1 MHSARTLLVLA
12 LSIGGLA
19 EVALAQ
25 HEYIFPQFTFG
36 GGWGSTLTV
45 LTEIDSATTCTFSA
59 EGRFL
64 TMRDH
69 RGNLQTG
76 TELTLQGAFNLLKT
90 ESQGMEASSGMAVLD
105 CNKEAISANTLFS
118 WEVGGSLVGEA
129 LVEPSEEVEA
139 APDSHVWFP
148 ADYRDG
154 ARFGVAVANP
164 SNQSLDVHVL
174 ATGIDLEVF
183 VNTTVN
189 APAKSAKAFFVDE
202 LGTIPTGQVVQV
214 LISPSNNPGPSV
226 YAVGLRFTG
235 QVFTTIPGT
244 VFGATTRSSFI
255 PPATTPPQSAT
266 PPPPTVVEA
275 FKLLNRA
282 TFGATEREAQIVIEL
297 GYEDWIERQIQQPE
311 SLQLPYLQSLPV
323 PDRLPQLQ
331 RDRRD
336 IWFRN
341 VIDGSDQLRQRVAFA
356 LSQIMVVAESGVL
369 RQMPYGLAGYY
380 DILTRN
386 AFGNFRELMEEVTLH
401 PAMGVYLSML
411 GNERPDRSR
420 NISPDENY
428 AREMMQLF
436 TIGLVELNIDG
447 TMRTDAEGQPVS
459 TYNQDIIEG
468 FAHVFTGW
476 NYAGGANF
484 NRARRNETSQTLPMQ
499 LYPEFHATGT
509 KLLLNG
515 VRLPAGQSGRQD
527 LEDALDNIFAH
538 PNVGPFV
545 AIRLIQRLVTSNP
558 SPEYVDRVATTFNDN
573 GEGTRGDLKA
583 VVKSIL
589 LDPEARSSVPSQSS
603 GKLKE
608 PLLRLTQLWRAY
620 DARSADGVYYYDPI
634 DEFSQSPQQAPSVFN
649 FFSPFY
655 APPGEISDAGLTA
668 PELQIATEYGNTL
681 VTNFFYEQ
689 TFSRHSR
696 NRNLESGDIYI
707 DIEEETGLADN
718 ADALVDRVAEKLLAG
733 QISDTLRTEIRGM
746 VESRSE
752 RDVAGRVGEAIYLTV
767 TSPEF
772 ARQH

>member
-1 MHSARTLLVLA
+1 MRSALTLLVLA
-12 LSIGGLA
+12 VSIGGLA
-19 EVALAQ
+19 EVAFAQ
-25 HEYIFPQFTFG
+25 HKYIFPQFTFG

-45 LTEIDSATTCTFSA
+45 LTDIDDATTCKFSA
-59 EGRFL
+59 QGRVL

-69 RGNLQTG
+69 GDNLRTG

-90 ESQGMEASSGMAVLD
+90 ESQDMEASSGMAVLD
-105 CNKEAISANTLFS
+105 CDKEVISANTLF
-118 WEVGGSLVGEA
+118 WWKVGGSLVGEA
-129 LVEPSEEVEA
+129 LVEPSEQVA
-139 APDSHVWFP
+139 AASDSYVWFP

-164 SNQSLDVHVL
+164 SNESLDVQVL
-174 ATGIDLEVF
+174 VTGIDLEEF
-183 VNTTVN
+183 VRTTVN
-189 APAKSAKAFFVDE
+189 VPANSAKAFFVDE
-202 LGTIPTGQVVQV
+202 LGTIPTGHVVQV

-244 VFGATTRSSFI
+244 VFGPTTSSSN
-255 PPATTPPQSAT
+255 PPPGTGPPQTTTPQPATVA
-266 PPPPTVVEA
+266 EA
-275 FKLLNRA
+275 FKLLNQA
-282 TFGATEREAQIVIEL
+282 TFGATEREVQSVIDV
-297 GYEDWIERQIQQPE
+297 GFEDWIEQQFQQPE
-311 SLQLPYLQSLPV
+311 SLQMPHLQSLPA
-323 PDRLPQLQ
+323 PDRLPRLQ

-341 VIDGSDQLRQRVAFA
+341 VITGPDQLRQRVAFA
-356 LSQIMVVAESGVL
+356 LSEIMVVAESGVL

-386 AFGNFRELMEEVTLH
+386 AFGNFRDLMEEVTLH

-411 GNERPDRSR
+411 GNERPDPSR

-428 AREMMQLF
+428 ARELMQLF

-447 TMRTDAEGQPVS
+447 TMRTDAEGQPVP
-459 TYNQDIIEG
+459 TYNQDIVEG

-484 NRARRNETSQTLPMQ
+484 NRARRNETSQTLPMR

-515 VRLPAGQSGRQD
+515 VRLPAGQTGRQD

-538 PNVGPFV
+538 PNVGPFL

-558 SPEYVDRVATTFNDN
+558 SPEYVARVATTFNDN

-620 DARSADGVYYYDPI
+620 GARSADGSYYYDPI
-634 DEFSQSPQQAPSVFN
+634 NEFSQSPLQAPSVFN

-668 PELQIATEYGNTL
+668 PEMQISTEYGNTL
-681 VTNFFYEQ
+681 VTNFFYRQ
-689 TFSRHSR
+689 AFVSHSR
-696 NRNLESGDIYI
+696 NGDLDSGDIYI
-707 DIEEETGLADN
+707 DIEEEVMLADDT
-718 ADALVDRVAEKLLAG
+718 DALVDRVAEKLLAG
-733 QISDTLRTEIRGM
+733 QISATLRTEIRGM
-746 VESRSE
+746 VERRSE
-752 RDVAGRVGEAIYLTV
+752 RDVARRVGEAIYLTV